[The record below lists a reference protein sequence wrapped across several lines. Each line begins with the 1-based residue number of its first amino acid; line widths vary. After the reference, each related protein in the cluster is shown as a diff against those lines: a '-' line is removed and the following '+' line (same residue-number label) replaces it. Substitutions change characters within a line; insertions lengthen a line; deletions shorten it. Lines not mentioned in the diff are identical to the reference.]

1 MKTINVETL
10 TDNLTAIFIV
20 TTSAGLIGLFFLKIN
35 FILLS
40 SSLTYGVWLAAC
52 TLIYAIAQHFK
63 TKNSST
69 FDFYQASGPVTPTV
83 RRKKSN
89 IEERVAIH
97 IDEDGLDPMVLFNEE
112 KSGVACILRLTELK
126 TTKHLFDYLYD
137 LNISVEQQGSPIDGQ
152 TLMEI
157 NYQQE
162 KGYYRLTDNGPREL
176 LDFAFCENS
185 EHLYA
190 QIKLAIEQ
198 LKNDN
203 PALCISKVNV
213 TNYQAL
219 QKFYHYVK
227 RLNAPEN
234 RSIEYL
240 SYYQGTLKICNT
252 SYVALYDCTLQST
265 LTSWINQ
272 DGLIRT
278 DNVEVELLG
287 DNMLQLVD
295 IELPYTECRLIDIQ
309 IVKMR
314 DVQEGVKLYLTLV
327 ELNEGKL
334 TNNMSGLTLLMG
346 NNSIDIKYDEVL
358 SDELISVEAYFNQ
371 KSYPEF

>member
-1 MKTINVETL
+1 MKTINIETI
-10 TDNLTAIFIV
+10 TDNLTAIFI
-20 TTSAGLIGLFFLKIN
+20 TITSGGFIALFLLKLN
-35 FILLS
+35 GVVPVS
-40 SSLTYGVWLAAC
+40 SVAYGIWGATCIAL
-52 TLIYAIAQHFK
+52 YAIMSHVKA
-63 TKNSST
+63 KNSST
-69 FDFYQASGPVTPTV
+69 FDFYQASGPIEPKA

-89 IEERVAIH
+89 VEERLAIH
-97 IDEDGLDPMVLFNEE
+97 IDEDGLDPMVLFNAE
-112 KSGVACILRLTELK
+112 KSGVTCILRLTKLK

-162 KGYYRLTDNGPREL
+162 KGYYRLTDNSPHEL

-185 EHLYA
+185 ALLYA

-227 RLNAPEN
+227 RLKAPEN
-234 RSIEYL
+234 RNIDYL
-240 SYYQGTLKICNT
+240 SYHQGTLKICNT
-252 SYVALYDCTLQST
+252 SYVALYDCALQST
-265 LTSWINQ
+265 LTSWINE

-278 DNVEVELLG
+278 DHVDIELSG
-287 DNMLQLVD
+287 DKMLRLMD
-295 IELPYTECRLIDIQ
+295 IELPYAECRLADIQ
-309 IVKMR
+309 IVKMP
-314 DVQEGVKLYLTLV
+314 DVREVKLHLTLM
-327 ELNEGKL
+327 ELTDNTL
-334 TNNMSGLTLLMG
+334 TGNVSALTLLMG
-346 NNSIDIKYDEVL
+346 NNTIEIK
-358 SDELISVEAYFNQ
+358 SDDLESEELISVEAYFNQ
-371 KSYPEF
+371 KSYPDF